1 MPIKVGRTPYLSC
14 EPMFFDM
21 AKRGIEVQELPPN
34 ELTAAISK
42 GRLQGGLVPLV
53 DTFALDKSL
62 RTLSGFCVATIAQAV
77 SVKLHSKTPIEELS
91 GSSISVPQEAPTAV
105 KLLQVLLS
113 IKHGVKPAAYVPED
127 VARDDPHDARLLV
140 GNLGLR
146 HRRGLRGFP
155 HTCDLGEEWHQW
167 TKLPFVFARW
177 VLRNDLERQ
186 DAQVM
191 EDSLYTSLQDWAD
204 GLYRV
209 SGPSD
214 RVPVHPSEIHTY
226 TQGLRYFIGVPEEQ
240 SITLFKEYLTQLGDN

>member
-1 MPIKVGRTPYLSC
+1 MY
-14 EPMFFDM
+14 FDM
-21 AKRGIEVQELPPN
+21 SKRGIEVQELPPN
-34 ELTAAISK
+34 EMPSAISE
-42 GRLQGGLVPLV
+42 GRLQGGLVSLV
-53 DTFALDKSL
+53 DTFDLDDSM
-62 RTLSGFCVATIAQAV
+62 RTLSGFCVATVAQAV
-77 SVKLHSKTPIEELS
+77 SVKLHSKKPIEELED
-91 GSSISVPQEAPTAV
+91 SSITVPPEAPTAV

-113 IKHGVKPAAYVPED
+113 IKHGVKPGAYISED
-127 VARDDPHDARLLV
+127 ITKDDPHEARLLV

-155 HTCDLGEEWHQW
+155 HTYDLGEEWHEW

-186 DAQVM
+186 DAIVM

-214 RVPVHPSEIHTY
+214 RVPVHPQEIHAY

-240 SITLFKEYLTQLGDN
+240 SIARFKEYLAQLGDDYSSRTVASRT